1 MSWDL
6 SSDRPVYLQIVEKI
20 QSDIVAGVYKAGDK
34 LPSVRELAA
43 EAAVNPNTM
52 QKALTELEKTGLVY
66 TNRTSGRYISEDEN
80 LLLQMRKDLASK
92 ETASFLKKM
101 KLYRYSEEDIFQL
114 IKDLNKD
121 NEEAYT

>member
-20 QSDIVAGVYKAGDK
+20 QIDIVAGVYKAGDK

-80 LLLQMRKDLASK
+80 LLMHMRKELASK

-101 KLYRYSEEDIFQL
+101 KLYRYSEEDIFRL
-114 IKDLNKD
+114 IKALYN
-121 NEEAYT
+121 NEEAYA